1 MVIYLIILVVVVALV
16 FVGYRTSR
24 AGYESAP
31 CQVVRSSGEFELRD
45 YPALT
50 VVETPMT
57 STGNNADGSFMRLF
71 RFITG
76 GNEAKQKIAMT
87 TPVFMSGSDT
97 NATMAFVMPAK
108 LVRGEVPKPTDGSV
122 SVQELP
128 SGRFAVL
135 RFQGGR
141 KAKNE
146 AAALQQLKDWMKAEG
161 LSELSPPVFAYFDPP
176 WTPGFLRRN
185 EVMLRTEAAQK

>member
-1 MVIYLIILVVVVALV
+1 MLTVLV
-16 FVGYRTSR
+16 
-24 AGYESAP
+24 
-31 CQVVRSSGEFELRD
+31 

-57 STGNNADGSFMRLF
+57 RTGNNADGSFMRLF

>member
-1 MVIYLIILVVVVALV
+1 VTLRGLISKFLA
-16 FVGYRTSR
+16 
-24 AGYESAP
+24 A
-31 CQVVRSSGEFELRD
+31 
-45 YPALT
+45 
-50 VVETPMT
+50 
-57 STGNNADGSFMRLF
+57 
-71 RFITG
+71 
-76 GNEAKQKIAMT
+76 
-87 TPVFMSGSDT
+87 
-97 NATMAFVMPAK
+97 
-108 LVRGEVPKPTDGSV
+108 
-122 SVQELP
+122 LP

-161 LSELSPPVFAYFDPP
+161 LSVLSPPVFAYFDPP